1 MRDYEARVSYQSC
14 LEAKDKIS
22 SVRKSWQ
29 FLPDDERTEAA
40 PIGARLQEAERIIN
54 ECMTAIKAIETTL
67 LHKPA

>member
-14 LEAKDKIS
+14 LEAKDKIM

-29 FLPDDERTEAA
+29 FLPEDERHEVA
-40 PIGARLQEAERIIN
+40 PIGARIQEAEKIIT
-54 ECMTAIKAIETTL
+54 ECMSALKAIETTL